1 MKAPSKLKLRRIELG
16 MTLKDVATQVGVG
29 ESTVRKWETGLIENM
44 KIDKVALLAKALK
57 VEPNFIMGINFPEDD
72 EEEENNEKKPK
83 SNVGETVKTYRVPMY
98 GKASAG
104 NGYINLSEE
113 IGYFDVPEQYCTNP
127 DVYTIK
133 ISGDSM
139 TGLDKVIPDGSV
151 AVVDPQLCS
160 TPEVLNGKVCIFT
173 YNDETYIKQL
183 VIDNQGIIRLRSFN
197 PNYNDIII
205 IKPEDLRCEGK
216 VIVTFTQ
223 SNWE

>member
-57 VEPNFIMGINFPEDD
+57 VEPNFIMGIDFPEDD
-72 EEEENNEKKPK
+72 EEKEKKEPK
-83 SNVGETVKTYRVPMY
+83 SNVGEIVKTVRVRMY

-104 NGYINLSEE
+104 NGYVNLTDE
-113 IGYFDVPEQYCTNP
+113 IGYFDVPAEYVTNP

-133 ISGDSM
+133 ISGESM
-139 TGLDKVIPDGSV
+139 TGSDKSIPDGSV

-160 TPEVLNGKVCIFT
+160 TPEALNGKICIFT

-183 VIDNQGIIRLRSFN
+183 AIDKQGFIRLKSFN
-197 PNYNDIII
+197 PNYDDIIVI
-205 IKPEDLRCEGK
+205 NPEELRCEGR
-216 VIVTFTQ
+216 VIVTFTEN
-223 SNWE
+223 NW

>member
-1 MKAPSKLKLRRIELG
+1 MKVSISERIKEGMRIRNLKQVDLVEKTGINKA
-16 MTLKDVATQVGVG
+16 TLSQYISGKYEPKQNN
-29 ESTVRKWETGLIENM
+29 IY
-44 KIDKVALLAKALK
+44 LLSKALN
-57 VEPNFIMGINFPEDD
+57 VSEAWLMGFDISMER
-72 EEEENNEKKPK
+72 ENKKEPK
-83 SNVGETVKTYRVPMY
+83 SNVGEIVKTYRVPMY
-98 GKASAG
+98 GRASAG

-113 IGYFDVPEQYCTNP
+113 IGYFDVPAQYCTNP

-139 TGLDKVIPDGSV
+139 TGLDKAIPDGSV

-197 PNYNDIII
+197 PNYNDIIV

-223 SNWE
+223 NNWE

>member
-1 MKAPSKLKLRRIELG
+1 MVKNSKLKNRRLELKL
-16 MTLKDVATQVGVG
+16 TLDDVAQIVGVG
-29 ESTVRKWETGLIENM
+29 KSTVRKWETGLIENM

-57 VEPNFIMGINFPEDD
+57 VEPNFIMGIDFPEDQED
-72 EEEENNEKKPK
+72 EKKRPTP
-83 SNVGETVKTYRVPMY
+83 NVGEKIKTYRVRMY

-104 NGYINLSEE
+104 NGYINLTEE
-113 IGYFDVPEQYCTNP
+113 IGYFDVPEQYCTNS

-197 PNYNDIII
+197 SNYNDIIVI
-205 IKPEDLRCEGK
+205 NPEELRCEGK

>member
-1 MKAPSKLKLRRIELG
+1 MSIGKRIKKRREELG
-16 MTLKDVATQVGVG
+16 YTQEQLAEKMGYKSK
-29 ESTVRKWETGLIENM
+29 STVNKIE
-44 KIDKVALLAKALK
+44 A
-57 VEPNFIMGINFPEDD
+57 GINDITQSKIVAFAKVLKTTSSYLMGWDNEDEKNKKKTPE
-72 EEEENNEKKPK
+72 P
-83 SNVGETVKTYRVPMY
+83 NVGERVKTYRVLMY

-104 NGYINLSEE
+104 NGYINLTDE
-113 IGYFDVPEQYCTNP
+113 IGYFDVPAEYVTNP

-139 TGLDKVIPDGSV
+139 TGLGKSIPDKSV

-160 TPEVLNGKVCIFT
+160 TPEALNGKVCIFT

-197 PNYNDIII
+197 SNYNDIIVL
-205 IKPEDLRCEGK
+205 KPEELRCEGK